1 MLIVLGILLVTDS
14 FTLLAGYLQ
23 SLTPQFLR
31 ERL

>member
-23 SLTPQFLR
+23 GLTPDFLR
-31 ERL
+31 RRL